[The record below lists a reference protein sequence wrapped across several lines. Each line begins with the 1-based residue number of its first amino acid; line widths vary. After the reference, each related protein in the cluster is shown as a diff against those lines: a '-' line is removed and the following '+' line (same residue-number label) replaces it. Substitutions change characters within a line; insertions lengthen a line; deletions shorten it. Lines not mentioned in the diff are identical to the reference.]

1 MQVVVILLEN
11 GWAFALFKS
20 YKMTYSSKAKIL
32 TISYPT
38 LCYLGEKK
46 KKKKIKKKD
55 KSFLNELTGILV
67 VWSNC
72 YLFFFFLNSKRQRGV
87 QPMYTRLFVIYS
99 VKN

>member
-38 LCYLGEKK
+38 LCYLGGK
-46 KKKKIKKKD
+46 KKKD

-72 YLFFFFLNSKRQRGV
+72 YLLFFFLNSKRQRGV
-87 QPMYTRLFVIYS
+87 QPMYTGLFVIYS

>member
-1 MQVVVILLEN
+1 MMEVVVILLEN

-46 KKKKIKKKD
+46 NKIK
-55 KSFLNELTGILV
+55 
-67 VWSNC
+67 
-72 YLFFFFLNSKRQRGV
+72 
-87 QPMYTRLFVIYS
+87 
-99 VKN
+99 